1 MVVDVVVVVTGAS
14 VDGAVSLAGRLILVG
29 RGGAVSLA
37 GRLILVRRD
46 GAPLPDPLS
55 EESPEN

>member
-1 MVVDVVVVVTGAS
+1 MLVVAGAS
-14 VDGAVSLAGRLILVG
+14 VDGAASLAGRFILVG

-37 GRLILVRRD
+37 GRLILVRRG